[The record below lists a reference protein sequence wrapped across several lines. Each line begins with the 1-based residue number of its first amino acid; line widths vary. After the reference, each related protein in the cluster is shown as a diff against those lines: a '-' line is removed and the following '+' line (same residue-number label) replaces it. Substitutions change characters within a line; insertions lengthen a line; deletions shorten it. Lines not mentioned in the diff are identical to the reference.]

1 MYVLRTQNAIIEF
14 AISLKTRKRNL
25 FTAYL
30 NVGLRYIITKKAS
43 IKCPPPPPH
52 RHSKPFNP
60 LLGETYEVV
69 NTEDK
74 YCVIAEQVSH
84 HPPITALHVESEKW
98 VFWEE
103 YKLEVKFRG
112 QVGNGV
118 LEWDFGSIGMGFWK
132 YWNGVF
138 MYAIDSEDITRVQC

>member
-1 MYVLRTQNAIIEF
+1 M
-14 AISLKTRKRNL
+14 
-25 FTAYL
+25 
-30 NVGLRYIITKKAS
+30 
-43 IKCPPPPPH
+43 
-52 RHSKPFNP
+52 
-60 LLGETYEVV
+60 

-112 QVGNGV
+112 QVGNGNGV
-118 LEWDFGSIGMGFWK
+118 LEWDFGSIGMGCSCMPSILRISQGCSVRTSNQPIKSVLF
-132 YWNGVF
+132 
-138 MYAIDSEDITRVQC
+138 